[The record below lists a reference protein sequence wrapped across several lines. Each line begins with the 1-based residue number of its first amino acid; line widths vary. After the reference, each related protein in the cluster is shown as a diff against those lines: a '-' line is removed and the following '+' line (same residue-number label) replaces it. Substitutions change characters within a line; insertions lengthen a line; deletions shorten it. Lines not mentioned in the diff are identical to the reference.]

1 MYVCTYKC
9 QERGGN
15 WVEIVVDT
23 QRYHHHPL
31 TIETAFFRHSTPL
44 VLATTIHNPLVSLL
58 IPQSTLYI
66 SPHLVSQMAV
76 IHCCYFLCSREDPN
90 S

>member
-66 SPHLVSQMAV
+66 SPHLNG
-76 IHCCYFLCSREDPN
+76 CYSLLLLFFMLSRGSN
-90 S
+90 